1 MAKVLLT
8 HSYFLHFDRKQ
19 LRQRKPYPPLGTL
32 YAAAQLRAHGFE
44 VALFDPMFERSADAV
59 TSALDSTR
67 PDLLVIYDDGFNYLT
82 KMCLTNMR
90 EAARRMATLAGSR
103 GIPVAVC
110 SSDSS
115 DHPSLYLRAGASWVV
130 RGEGEM
136 TLLELA
142 QALERGDE
150 TDQVAGLF
158 LANGEGETTE
168 PKATPPRPVLQDLD
182 SLPLPAWDLV
192 DPEPYRRAWSVH
204 GRFSLN
210 MATTRGCPYKCN
222 WCAKPIYG
230 NRYNSHSPER
240 TAEELARLHRD
251 FAPDHIWFCDDIFG
265 LRRGWVEQYA
275 DELER
280 RRLRIPFMIQSRAD
294 LLAKSSTVEALSRA
308 GCETAWIGAESGSQK
323 ILDAMDKGIT
333 IEQIRSARENLRHHG
348 IQSAFF
354 LQFGYLGET
363 EDDIRSTLKML
374 FELMPDDIGISVS
387 YPLPGTPFYDKV
399 ASELEG
405 KANWTDSDDL
415 AMMFRSSHS
424 PEFYRRLHRWVH
436 RTYRREQQR
445 LRMRGEGALADGTSR
460 VGAAMAWL
468 GYAAAAQVDGWRL
481 RRTGWAG

>member
-19 LRQRKPYPPLGTL
+19 LRLRKPYPPLGTL
-32 YAAAQLRAHGFE
+32 YAAAQLRAHGFD
-44 VALFDPMFERSADAV
+44 VALFDVMFERAPEAI
-59 TSALDSTR
+59 TSALER
-67 PDLLVIYDDGFNYLT
+67 EKPDLVVIYDDGFNYLT

-90 EAARRMATLAGSR
+90 EAARRMATLASDR
-103 GIPVAVC
+103 GIAVAVC

-115 DHPSLYLRAGASWVV
+115 DHPELYLQAGASWVV
-130 RGEGEM
+130 RGEGEA

-142 QALERGDE
+142 QSLERGDDP
-150 TDQVAGLF
+150 TAIAGLF
-158 LANGEGETTE
+158 VADETGE
-168 PKATPPRPVLQDLD
+168 PPRATPPRAVLQDLD

-192 DPEPYRRAWSVH
+192 DTEPYRSAWSVH

-210 MATTRGCPYKCN
+210 MATTRGCPYRCN

-280 RRLRIPFMIQSRAD
+280 RGLRIPFMIQSRAD
-294 LLAKSSTVEALSRA
+294 LLSKSSTVETLARA

-333 IEQIRSARENLRHHG
+333 IEQIRTARENLRGLG

-363 EDDIRSTLKML
+363 EEDIRLTLDML

-405 KANWTDSDDL
+405 KANWSDSDDL

-445 LRMRGEGALADGTSR
+445 LRMQGDGASGVGGSR
-460 VGAAMAWL
+460 VGAAVSWL

-481 RRTGWAG
+481 KRTGWVG